1 MGKINYTDRSR
12 RQFIGTTA
20 SLVTGLTLA
29 PQLISVPNI
38 LHFYNKPNSII
49 KGVQIGTI
57 TYSFRSMPDQSAEAT
72 LKYIL
77 DAGISAVE
85 LMGEPAES
93 FAGAPQSTID
103 RRALF
108 PLMRRKRNNEA
119 MTEAQTKQL
128 EELNA
133 QAEAYNK
140 QLAACRAT
148 VSMDKFAS

>member
-103 RRALF
+103 RRVLF

-119 MTEAQTKQL
+119 MTEGT
-128 EELNA
+128 N
-133 QAEAYNK
+133 QAIG
-140 QLAACRAT
+140 RAERT
-148 VSMDKFAS
+148 GRSL